1 MTTFDAK
8 KLKKEYLDWYNQI
21 LEFSNLSNNSVKID
35 IPFKDN
41 SLDNLKIYALYD
53 QSRDMI
59 TLTDDGYTIFG
70 LENNSVSIN
79 KFKKRKKI
87 FEEHLSAYGIKYN
100 DKTHEIFVQTNFK
113 NFNKSKHNL
122 LQCLIFVNDMYLLS
136 NPKSQNI
143 FTEDVAN
150 KLDEHNIYYGRDI
163 PIIGSSGVV
172 HNFDFFISAKKNQK
186 EKFINAISNPNNSMI
201 IKSKITDAMQAKKI
215 KTHRQNEFI
224 FILNDSKKEINEHN
238 KSLLHENYIST
249 IDYSE
254 LDEKIGLLI

>member
-1 MTTFDAK
+1 
-8 KLKKEYLDWYNQI
+8 
-21 LEFSNLSNNSVKID
+21 
-35 IPFKDN
+35 
-41 SLDNLKIYALYD
+41 
-53 QSRDMI
+53 MI

-70 LENNSVSIN
+70 LENNGVSIN

-172 HNFDFFISAKKNQK
+172 HNFDFLLALRKIKRKIYQCF
-186 EKFINAISNPNNSMI
+186 SNPNNSMI
-201 IKSKITDAMQAKKI
+201 IKSKITDAMQAKNK
-215 KTHRQNEFI
+215 KTQA
-224 FILNDSKKEINEHN
+224 K
-238 KSLLHENYIST
+238 
-249 IDYSE
+249 
-254 LDEKIGLLI
+254 

>member
-1 MTTFDAK
+1 
-8 KLKKEYLDWYNQI
+8 
-21 LEFSNLSNNSVKID
+21 
-35 IPFKDN
+35 
-41 SLDNLKIYALYD
+41 
-53 QSRDMI
+53 
-59 TLTDDGYTIFG
+59 
-70 LENNSVSIN
+70 
-79 KFKKRKKI
+79 
-87 FEEHLSAYGIKYN
+87 SAYGIKYN

-215 KTHRQNEFI
+215 KRHRQNEFI

-238 KSLLHENYIST
+238 KNLLHENYIST

>member
-1 MTTFDAK
+1 
-8 KLKKEYLDWYNQI
+8 
-21 LEFSNLSNNSVKID
+21 
-35 IPFKDN
+35 
-41 SLDNLKIYALYD
+41 
-53 QSRDMI
+53 MI

-70 LENNSVSIN
+70 LENNGVSIN
-79 KFKKRKKI
+79 KFKNVKD

-172 HNFDFFISAKKNQK
+172 HNFDFLLALRKIKR
-186 EKFINAISNPNNSMI
+186 KFINVISNPNNSMI
-201 IKSKITDAMQAKKI
+201 IKSKITDAMQKKN
-215 KTHRQNEFI
+215 KRHRQNEFI
-224 FILNDSKKEINEHN
+224 FILNDSKRN
-238 KSLLHENYIST
+238 K
-249 IDYSE
+249 
-254 LDEKIGLLI
+254 